1 MFKRC
6 LKSLILGIVISAVC
20 SFAALAASP
29 DGKDFPYRVELDVD
43 ECSRLCYAGHP
54 GSTVVYKD
62 GYAVMPDTTFR
73 LVKNEESR
81 AAVDPSE
88 LSITIS
94 LLYENENRSGSHR
107 EVIKQY
113 NNGDLSL
120 DNSFSVLSDNI
131 AASLDDRGRLF
142 SDSLNGLEMV
152 LKTSGGDK
160 EKMYLYVC
168 DYDDYSDYLYGS
180 SY

>member
-6 LKSLILGIVISAVC
+6 LKSLILGVVISAVC
-20 SFAALAASP
+20 SFASLAAFA
-29 DGKDFPYRVELDVD
+29 DGTDFPYRVELDVD

-54 GSTVVYKD
+54 GSTVVYRD
-62 GYAVMPDTTFR
+62 GYAVMPDTTFS

-81 AAVDPSE
+81 TAVNPSE
-88 LSITIS
+88 LSVTIS
-94 LLYENENRSGSHR
+94 LLYENESRSGSHR

-120 DNSFSVLSDNI
+120 DNSYSVMSENI
-131 AASLDDRGRLF
+131 AASLDNRGKLF
-142 SDSLNGLEMV
+142 SDSLTGLEMV
-152 LKTSGGDK
+152 IKTAGGDK
-160 EKMYLYVC
+160 EKIYLYVC
-168 DYDDYSDYLYGS
+168 DYDDYSDFLSGS